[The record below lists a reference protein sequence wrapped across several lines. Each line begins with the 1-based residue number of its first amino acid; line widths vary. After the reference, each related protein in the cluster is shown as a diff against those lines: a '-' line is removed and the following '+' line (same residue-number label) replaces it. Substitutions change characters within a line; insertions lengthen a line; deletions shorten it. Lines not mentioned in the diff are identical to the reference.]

1 MTATRVLAARRGLA
15 LLTAASIAALALPA
29 SVAQAARHRTSK
41 PASTEKTFVVPNNL
55 TQICVADSKPL
66 QQALGAAWTP
76 APPALDQW
84 TSLVRTMACDLS
96 GARDLGWHRVPLR
109 TYATALRFPLTWVEW
124 QGSGAKAQR
133 RARVFRSSAQLP
145 SRLEFNVS
153 GTLQEVR
160 YDERRGTL
168 SARFLRRDAAPPGT
182 NPAPIAPPPPPGQ
195 CAGTQLQFQQQNGVW
210 LLSGV
215 EPVPGSPC

>member
-1 MTATRVLAARRGLA
+1 MTATRVQTARRGLV

-41 PASTEKTFVVPNNL
+41 PASTEKIFVVPNNL

-195 CAGTQLQFQQQNGVW
+195 
-210 LLSGV
+210 
-215 EPVPGSPC
+215 

>member
-1 MTATRVLAARRGLA
+1 MTANRARRGLA

-29 SVAQAARHRTSK
+29 SVAQAARHRSSK
-41 PASTEKTFVVPNNL
+41 AASAEKVFVVPNTL
-55 TQICVADSKPL
+55 TQLCVADSKPL
-66 QQALGAAWTP
+66 QQALSGAW
-76 APPALDQW
+76 APPPPSIDQW

-124 QGSGAKAQR
+124 QGTGAKAQR
-133 RARVFRSSAQLP
+133 RARVFRSAGQLP

-160 YDERRGTL
+160 YDARRGLL
-168 SARFLRRDAAPPGT
+168 SARFLRRDAAAPGT
-182 NPAPIAPPPPPGQ
+182 TP
-195 CAGTQLQFQQQNGVW
+195 
-210 LLSGV
+210 
-215 EPVPGSPC
+215 

>member
-1 MTATRVLAARRGLA
+1 MTAHRARRGLA
-15 LLTAASIAALALPA
+15 LLTAASLTALALP
-29 SVAQAARHRTSK
+29 SGVAQAARHQRAAK
-41 PASTEKTFVVPNNL
+41 PAQGAQAADPVFVVPDTL
-55 TQICVADSKPL
+55 SQLCVADAKPL
-66 QQALGAAWTP
+66 QQALATQWSP
-76 APPALDQW
+76 APASLDQW
-84 TSLVRTMACDLS
+84 TSLARPMACDLS

-109 TYATALRFPLTWVEW
+109 TYATALRFPFTWTEW
-124 QGSGAKAQR
+124 QGSGSKAQR
-133 RARVFRSSAQLP
+133 RTRVYRSSAQMP

-160 YDERRGTL
+160 YDARRGVL
-168 SARFLRRDAAPPGT
+168 SARFLRRDAAGA

-195 CAGTQLQFQQQNGVW
+195 CAGTQLQFQQQGGVW

>member
-1 MTATRVLAARRGLA
+1 MTATRALAAKRSLA
-15 LLTAASIAALALPA
+15 LLTAASMAALALPA
-29 SVAQAARHRTSK
+29 GVAQAARHRATK
-41 PASTEKTFVVPNNL
+41 PASEKIFVVPSDL

-66 QQALGAAWTP
+66 QQALAAQWTP
-76 APPALDQW
+76 TPPALDQW
-84 TSLVRTMACDLS
+84 TSLARTMACDLS

-109 TYATALRFPLTWVEW
+109 TYATALRFPFTWVEW
-124 QGSGAKAQR
+124 QGTGAKAQR

-160 YDERRGTL
+160 YDARRRVL
-168 SARFLRRDAAPPGT
+168 SARFLRRDAAAPGT
-182 NPAPIAPPPPPGQ
+182 NAAPIAPPPPPGQ
-195 CAGTQLQFQQQNGVW
+195 CAGTQLQFQQQGGVW